1 MKKLI
6 VFVMLALFS
15 YSTMATP
22 PRSSK
27 KCKQNAKK
35 VKKLRKNNPN
45 FKV

>member
-6 VFVMLALFS
+6 VFVMLTMFT
-15 YSTMATP
+15 YSSMATP